1 LQHAIEEAGLASLQ
15 MTWRGSIHSARRRR
29 AAILAVAGLV
39 GGATLATAGA
49 AQAHGLGGR
58 ADLPIPVW
66 LFSWVAAVVLV
77 ISFVAL
83 GALWKE
89 PRLASSAVH
98 RIPAWLNSVVTSR
111 AVSIVLGAAG
121 VFLLGVTIWSGF
133 AGTQIATGNF
143 APIFVY
149 IIFWL
154 GLVPASIVFGDV
166 FAAVNPWR
174 ALGRGTGWLLGK
186 VLGGPTPE
194 PLPYSKDLGM
204 LPATVGLFAF
214 AWLELIAQN
223 GALPRNVAAAT
234 LVYTCVAILGM
245 AVYGVE
251 AWMRRGEAFSV
262 YFNLISQM
270 APFERRDGRICLRW
284 PLSGLATYEPS
295 RGLVLFVAIMIG
307 SVSFDGLQEG
317 PVWLRIG
324 PEFEA
329 AFDGV
334 FGDTGARLLS
344 DSLGLVGMIAIIWA
358 FYRAGV
364 EIIRYVTRESD
375 AQMSGSDIARS
386 FAPSLVPIG
395 IAYLGAHFIT
405 LLLIEG
411 QSIAALVSDPLGRQ
425 WDIFGTSSTGINF
438 GLLGATN
445 TWYLQVSL
453 VVAGHVAGLVVAHD
467 RALELW
473 KDPKVATRSQLG
485 MLVIMVGLTSFAL
498 WLLAKA
504 NA

>member
-1 LQHAIEEAGLASLQ
+1 MQ
-15 MTWRGSIHSARRRR
+15 RGSLHSARRRR
-29 AAILAVAGLV
+29 TAIFAIAGLA
-39 GGATLATAGA
+39 GGATLAAAGA
-49 AQAHGLGGR
+49 AQAHRLGGR

-89 PRLASSAVH
+89 PKLAGSAVH
-98 RIPAWLNSVVTSR
+98 RIPTWLNSLVTSR
-111 AVSIVLGAAG
+111 AVSILLGAAG

-133 AGTQIATGNF
+133 AGTQIPTGNF
-143 APIFVY
+143 APIFVH

-154 GLVPASIVFGDV
+154 GLVPASILFGDV

-186 VLGGPTPE
+186 VLRGPTPE
-194 PLPYSKDLGM
+194 PLPYSKGLGM

-214 AWLELIAQN
+214 TWLDIAQN
-223 GALPRNVAAAT
+223 GELPRNVAAAT
-234 LVYTCVAILGM
+234 LVYTCAAILGM

-251 AWMRRGEAFSV
+251 PWMRRGETFSV

-284 PLSGLATYEPS
+284 PLSGLATYEQS

-307 SVSFDGLQEG
+307 SVSFDGLEDG
-317 PVWLRIG
+317 PVWLRIR
-324 PEFEA
+324 PELEA

-334 FGDTGARLLS
+334 FGDTGARLLA
-344 DSLGLVGMIAIIWA
+344 DSLGLVGTIAIIWA
-358 FYRAGV
+358 FYRAGIKV
-364 EIIRYVTRESD
+364 IRYVTRESD
-375 AQMSGSDIARS
+375 IPMSGGEIARS

-395 IAYLGAHFIT
+395 VAYLGAHFIT

-453 VVAGHVAGLVVAHD
+453 VVAGHVAALVVAHD

-473 KDPKVATRSQLG
+473 KDSKVATRSQLG